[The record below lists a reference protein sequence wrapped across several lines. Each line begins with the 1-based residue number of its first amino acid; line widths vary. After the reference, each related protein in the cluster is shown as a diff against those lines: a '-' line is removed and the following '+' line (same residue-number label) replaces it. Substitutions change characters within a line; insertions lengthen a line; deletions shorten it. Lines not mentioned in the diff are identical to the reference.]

1 MILLTAVLA
10 LTACQV
16 EYHPYDTRI
25 RGTRGINARNIARI
39 EETCAGRRT
48 LRFAVLSDTQ
58 RWYDEAR
65 DAVAALNVRDDLDF
79 VIHTGDLADFGMRS
93 EFERQRDILERLRVP
108 YVVLIGNH
116 DCLATGERIFR
127 EIFGPAD
134 FAFTAGNVRVVCL
147 NTNSLEFDRSQA
159 VPDFEFIGRQLAE
172 YPAEAE
178 RTVVAMHAQPY
189 SDQFDNGVAPYF
201 QSCLREFPG
210 LEFCVHGHGHRF
222 LVEEIFGDGV
232 SYYMCDN
239 IEKRSYLLFTLNEEG
254 HECERVEF

>member
-1 MILLTAVLA
+1 MILSMMA
-10 LTACQV
+10 LLSIGCQV

-39 EETCAGRRT
+39 EEACAGRRT

-65 DAVAALNVRDDLDF
+65 DAVVALNVRDDLDF

-201 QSCLREFPG
+201 QSRLREFPG

-222 LVEEIFGDGV
+222 LVEDIFGDGV

>member
-1 MILLTAVLA
+1 MTALA
-10 LTACQV
+10 TAGCQV

-25 RGTRGINARNIARI
+25 RGARGINARNIARI
-39 EETCAGRRT
+39 EQACAGRRT

-58 RWYDEAR
+58 RWYDETR
-65 DAVAALNVRDDLDF
+65 DAVAALNERSDLDF
-79 VIHTGDLADFGMRS
+79 VLHAGDLADFGMRA
-93 EFERQRDILERLRVP
+93 EFERQRDLLERLHVP

-134 FAFTAGNVRVVCL
+134 FAFTAGNVRMVCL
-147 NTNSLEFDRSQA
+147 NTNSLEFDRSQS
-159 VPDFEFIGRQLAE
+159 VPDFDFIGSQLTR

-201 QSCLREFPG
+201 QSRLREFPG

-222 LVEEIFGDGV
+222 LVEDIFDDGV
-232 SYYMCDN
+232 NYYMCDN
-239 IEKRSYLLFTLNEEG
+239 IQKRSYLVFTINETG
-254 HECERVEF
+254 YDCERVEF